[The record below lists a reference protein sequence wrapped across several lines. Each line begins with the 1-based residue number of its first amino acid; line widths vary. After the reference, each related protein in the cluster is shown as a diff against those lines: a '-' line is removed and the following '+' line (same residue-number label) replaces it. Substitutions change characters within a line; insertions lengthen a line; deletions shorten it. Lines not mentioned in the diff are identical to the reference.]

1 MQNLDTAS
9 DLLILRMKMNRY
21 LIAVAILCGI
31 SFVNCIEIACTNANQ
46 ALADNA
52 ACLAAFGSIATSG
65 SDSPACS
72 GACRSL
78 IEDVLDNCADEVQ
91 YLLNI

>member
-21 LIAVAILCGI
+21 LIAVAILCWI
-31 SFVNCIEIACTNANQ
+31 NFVNCDEAACTSANQ
-46 ALADNA
+46 ALAENA
-52 ACLAAFGSIATSG
+52 ACLAAFNSIATSG

-72 GACRSL
+72 GACKSL
-78 IEDVLDNCADEVQ
+78 IEDILDNCANQVQ
-91 YLLNI
+91 YLLNL